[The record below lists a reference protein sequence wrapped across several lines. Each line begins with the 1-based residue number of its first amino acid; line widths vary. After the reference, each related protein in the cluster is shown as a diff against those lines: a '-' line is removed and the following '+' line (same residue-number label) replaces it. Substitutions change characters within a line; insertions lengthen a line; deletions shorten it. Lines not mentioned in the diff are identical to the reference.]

1 MVFIDNIKKL
11 AIAVLIMICVVA
23 GKLTAEIKLDTMT
36 VYMLRHSFYSRLAII
51 IAVVGIVLMLIVCM
65 VPAVILR
72 KASTVELLGGK

>member
-11 AIAVLIMICVVA
+11 AIAVLIMICVVV

-36 VYMLRHSFYSRLAII
+36 VYMLRHSFYSRLAIV